1 MNRNRSIDISS
12 PDACVTV
19 FLVYTH
25 VQDLFEFCINPRM
38 ADRLF
43 RILVLKPL
51 RMESLYKLKVNTL
64 SGPVKDSVL

>member
-1 MNRNRSIDISS
+1 M
-12 PDACVTV
+12 